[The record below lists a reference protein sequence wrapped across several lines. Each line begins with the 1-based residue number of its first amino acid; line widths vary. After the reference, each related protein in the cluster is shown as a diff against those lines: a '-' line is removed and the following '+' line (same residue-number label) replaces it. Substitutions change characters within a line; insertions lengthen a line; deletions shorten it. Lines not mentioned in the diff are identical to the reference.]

1 MGHPAQGVTGLDW
14 RQLNRAVLS
23 RQMLLER
30 ARLPLHRA
38 VERMSAVQAQYIPS
52 AYVGLWSRVAG
63 FERSQLTSALERGSI
78 VQGTLMRGTI
88 HLVSRA
94 DYWPLAAAI
103 REPMQ
108 EWWLRVTRRVRSREE
123 MERLATRA
131 RAVLAGGPL
140 KRRDLVDELGID
152 TQTWNGLG
160 FWVAMVRVPPSGTWE
175 SRRADLYD
183 LATDW
188 VGPDSSDP
196 ADGVDLLIRRYVAG
210 FGPATR
216 DDIQAFTGL
225 SLAAIDGAL
234 ARSRWKTYEWEGP
247 PLLDLPGGKVPGAD
261 VSAPVRFLGTWDATL
276 LVHCRRASILPEEF
290 RDRIFHIKTP
300 HSFNTF
306 LVDGQVRGVWR
317 QDGSQIGLEP
327 FQPIPRR
334 FQHDLNEERERL
346 GRFLR

>member
-1 MGHPAQGVTGLDW
+1 
-14 RQLNRAVLS
+14 
-23 RQMLLER
+23 MLLER
-30 ARLPLHRA
+30 IRLPLHRV

-108 EWWLRVTRRVRSREE
+108 EWWLRVTRLVRSRDE

-131 RAVLAGGPL
+131 RAVLASGPL
-140 KRRDLVDELGID
+140 KRRDLVVDLGID

-160 FWVAMVRVPPSGTWE
+160 FWVELVRVPPSGTWE
-175 SRRADLYD
+175 SRRADLFG

-188 VGPDSSDP
+188 VGPDVAVAAS
-196 ADGVDLLIRRYVAG
+196 GVELLIRRYVAG

-216 DDIQAFTGL
+216 DDIKAFTGL
-225 SLAAIDGAL
+225 SLATIDEAL
-234 ARSRWKTYEWEGP
+234 DASRWKTYGWEGP
-247 PLLDLPGGKVPGAD
+247 PLLDVPGGSVPD
-261 VSAPVRFLGTWDATL
+261 SEVPAPVRFLGTWDASL
-276 LVHCRRASILPEEF
+276 LVHCRRALILPEEF
-290 RDRIFHIKTP
+290 RDRIFHIKAP

-317 QDGSQIGLEP
+317 QDGSHIELEP

-334 FQHDLNEERERL
+334 FQRDLNEEKERL
-346 GRFLR
+346 VRFLQ